1 VNGLGKTFLMKV
13 SSVVNKGYSYLR
25 PNKCRAT
32 QELCALKVFVYFP
45 ILLFN
50 KNTNKKDI
58 YQ

>member
-1 VNGLGKTFLMKV
+1 VNGLVKTFLKKV
-13 SSVVNKGYSYLR
+13 FSVANKEYSYLH

-32 QELCALKVFVYFP
+32 QELCVLKVFVYFP